1 MFLQNLT
8 ATTDF
13 IAFSLTLWLA
23 FYLLSRGFPGPV
35 TVRAVIV
42 LFTLSAFFFN
52 AYTNIFNQ
60 IVGSAAI
67 RAAMLMIALSAW
79 YSLTVQ
85 LLPIQRQK
93 PRQPMLAIIHLST
106 LLVSLALITN
116 KDSFMAEQG
125 NSIWVAHMRISPIF
139 VAYGLF
145 QVAASGAILFNLLSL
160 PRTGQHLQGKY
171 FLLASLM
178 PIGAVI
184 FGIAGLGLTTAL
196 PRVVQDGLLLSGVLI
211 LGLSIARHQTMVE
224 RRTTLQDF
232 PLSMISVFGLSGV
245 YVLIA
250 AYLQKSPLF
259 LGGLMLLA
267 ISSHC
272 LLDLAREYLERKRSK
287 VNTRLHKQLRHLE
300 NLEAITS
307 SPSELFQRALVLLC
321 DNIGTD
327 SAWVATRQA
336 DGYEVTASY
345 QALAIGSQLPLHPF
359 STPDLL
365 QINDSAYPEYAWIAP
380 AQAGTTQ
387 VAVVGISHPRRKL
400 GFTPDDLDLLSDVA
414 DKIGSILIIKDSLP
428 DSQNQ
433 LNQLQL
439 EAQASSDQLRLNQDA
454 LMTSLA
460 ISPNQDLIGIL
471 EDALRH
477 LNDYITLGQSPLAL
491 HMKIAGKN
499 HVERGRNLNAQLIQM
514 LETLHPAGA
523 RPGEPI
529 PREWYNYVVLY
540 DAYAREIPNREIMN
554 HLYISEGTFN
564 RTRRNALRGLAR
576 LVLERES
583 NDNAIK

>member
-1 MFLQNLT
+1 LFLQNLT
-8 ATTDF
+8 ITTDF

-23 FYLLSRGFPGPV
+23 FYLLGRGFPGPV
-35 TVRAVIV
+35 TMRAVIV
-42 LFTLSAFFFN
+42 LFALSAFFFN

-60 IVGSAAI
+60 IVGSASI

-85 LLPIQRQK
+85 LLPAQRHK
-93 PRQPMLAIIHLST
+93 AKLPMLAIIHLAT
-106 LLVSLALITN
+106 LLVSMALISN
-116 KDSFMAEQG
+116 KDSFLAEQG
-125 NSIWVAHMRISPIF
+125 NSIWVAHMKVSPIF
-139 VAYGLF
+139 GTYGLF

-160 PRTGQHLQGKY
+160 PRTGQHMQGKY

-178 PIGAVI
+178 PISAVS
-184 FGIAGLGLTTAL
+184 FGIAGLGFSTPL
-196 PRVVQDGLLLSGVLI
+196 PRVIQDGLLLSGVLI

-232 PLSMISVFGLSGV
+232 PLSMFSVLGLSGL

-259 LGGLMLLA
+259 LGGIMLLA
-267 ISSHC
+267 ISTHC

-287 VNTRLHKQLRHLE
+287 VNTQLHQQVRHLE
-300 NLEAITS
+300 NLEAPTKA
-307 SPSELFQRALVLLC
+307 PGELFQAALVLLC
-321 DNIGTD
+321 ENIGTD

-336 DGYEVTASY
+336 DGYQVTASY
-345 QALAIGSQLPLHPF
+345 QALAIGSLLPGQPF

-365 QINDSAYPEYAWIAP
+365 QLDDSAYPECAWIAP
-380 AQAGTTQ
+380 ALAGTRQ
-387 VAVVGISHPRRKL
+387 VAVVGIAHPRRKL
-400 GFTPDDLDLLSDVA
+400 GYTPDDLDLLSDVT
-414 DKIGSILIIKDSLP
+414 DKIGSILAIKDSLP
-428 DSQNQ
+428 ATQDQ

-439 EAQASSDQLRLNQDA
+439 ETSARTDQLRLKQDA

-460 ISPNQDLIGIL
+460 GSPNQELVSTL
-471 EDALRH
+471 EEALRH
-477 LNDYITLGQSPLAL
+477 LQDYITLGQSPLARQ
-491 HMKIAGKN
+491 MKITGKN
-499 HVERGRNLNAQLIQM
+499 HVERGRNLHDQLIQM
-514 LETLHPAGA
+514 IESLHPGGA
-523 RPGEPI
+523 RPGDPI

-554 HLYISEGTFN
+554 RLYISEGTFN

-576 LVLERES
+576 LVLEKES